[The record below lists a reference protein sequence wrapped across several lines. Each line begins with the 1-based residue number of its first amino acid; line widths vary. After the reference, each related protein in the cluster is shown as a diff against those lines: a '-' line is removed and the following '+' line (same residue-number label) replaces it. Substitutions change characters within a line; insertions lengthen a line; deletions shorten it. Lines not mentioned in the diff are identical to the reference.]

1 MNRISGLIVK
11 LISGVIVLY
20 LLIHTL
26 SPGGPL
32 GNLTGMLITKYPFHQ
47 GLLDVFA
54 SSLGWDISFVP
65 VVQSSL
71 LDDILILLIAAVI
84 SGGISTTMK
93 HIFNP
98 IDLRDPDTKEYM
110 RTTGYRLKGVAASV
124 LASVVSILFSN
135 MIFTSIL
142 QKVNG
147 MLLGS
152 FLFTIIKI
160 VLLVAVIFMFVLFV
174 KGAASGISGKGF
186 GIGILLFWAIKSLL
200 QTVLIVVMSV
210 YILVGIVNSIS
221 GIAGVILI
229 VFVVIAL
236 VSFVGRSIRG

>member
-71 LDDILILLIAAVI
+71 LDDIACEDAFAYALA
-84 SGGISTTMK
+84 
-93 HIFNP
+93 
-98 IDLRDPDTKEYM
+98 
-110 RTTGYRLKGVAASV
+110 AASANC
-124 LASVVSILFSN
+124 LSMKCGEFELETAFD
-135 MIFTSIL
+135 
-142 QKVNG
+142 
-147 MLLGS
+147 
-152 FLFTIIKI
+152 
-160 VLLVAVIFMFVLFV
+160 
-174 KGAASGISGKGF
+174 
-186 GIGILLFWAIKSLL
+186 
-200 QTVLIVVMSV
+200 
-210 YILVGIVNSIS
+210 
-221 GIAGVILI
+221 
-229 VFVVIAL
+229 
-236 VSFVGRSIRG
+236 R